1 MLQREL
7 PAKLGGRVAG
17 NRATAS
23 PQTKTD
29 ACIPMSRIKTG
40 KFLSYVLRHRPD
52 SIGITLDKNGWVD
65 IDELLTAAR
74 ANGKRV
80 SRQDLEQIV
89 ATNDKKRFAVS
100 DDGRYIRACQGHSVS
115 VDLDLA
121 PTVPPEF
128 LYHGTVERFLDS
140 IRAQGLVRGNRHH
153 VHLSPDEATAQ
164 KVGSRRGKPVILIVE
179 AAQMHQ
185 AGHQFFRSA
194 NNVWLTE
201 KVPVEFLREL

>member
-1 MLQREL
+1 M
-7 PAKLGGRVAG
+7 PDV
-17 NRATAS
+17 
-23 PQTKTD
+23 KT
-29 ACIPMSRIKTG
+29 S
-40 KFLSYVLRHRPD
+40 KFLSYILRHRPD
-52 SIGITLDKNGWVD
+52 SIDITLDENGWVD
-65 IDELLTAAR
+65 IDELLAAAQRHGKELSR
-74 ANGKRV
+74 AR
-80 SRQDLEQIV
+80 LEQIV

-100 DDGRYIRACQGHSVS
+100 DDGRYIRASQGHTVS

-140 IRAQGLVRGNRHH
+140 IRSQGLIRGSRHH

-179 AAQMHQ
+179 ATRMHA
-185 AGHQFFRSA
+185 AGHQFFRSD

-201 KVPVEFLREL
+201 NVPARFLRRLRE